1 LGHILQDGKDRCGK
15 TQKCDIGIV
24 CNDRGYAELC
34 EEKDIVKLF
43 PKRARNTNK
52 GSFGTAT
59 LIAGSEQYI
68 GTAQLAL
75 GGALKSG
82 CGYVKLCCHDKL
94 KYAIAPIYPQA
105 IYCDSEDLSSDC
117 IAIGMGCGVSTA
129 LYEKIKYLLTE
140 YKGTLIIDADGLNTL
155 AKYGVGVLKDAKCK
169 VILTPHIK
177 EFSRLSGQDVS
188 KITQNSVDLC
198 RDFAND
204 KGVTVLL
211 KSSSSILSDGKKVVV
226 IDRGSSA
233 LAKAGSGDM
242 LSGFM
247 CGSIA
252 RGLSPF
258 NGAMCAGYV
267 LGCAGELVA
276 EQFTEYC
283 ANSADILNILPCVVK
298 RLTH

>member
-1 LGHILQDGKDRCGK
+1 
-15 TQKCDIGIV
+15 
-24 CNDRGYAELC
+24 
-34 EEKDIVKLF
+34 
-43 PKRARNTNK
+43 
-52 GSFGTAT
+52 
-59 LIAGSEQYI
+59 
-68 GTAQLAL
+68 
-75 GGALKSG
+75 
-82 CGYVKLCCHDKL
+82 
-94 KYAIAPIYPQA
+94 
-105 IYCDSEDLSSDC
+105 
-117 IAIGMGCGVSTA
+117 
-129 LYEKIKYLLTE
+129 
-140 YKGTLIIDADGLNTL
+140 
-155 AKYGVGVLKDAKCK
+155 
-169 VILTPHIK
+169 
-177 EFSRLSGQDVS
+177 VS